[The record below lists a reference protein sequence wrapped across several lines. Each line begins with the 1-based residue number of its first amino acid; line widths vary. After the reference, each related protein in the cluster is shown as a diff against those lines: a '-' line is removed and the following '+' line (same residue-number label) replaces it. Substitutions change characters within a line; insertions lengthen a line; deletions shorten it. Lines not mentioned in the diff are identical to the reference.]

1 MPLPTPHARKLD
13 PAQPQPQKQESMKAL
28 VWKGVGKVA
37 VEEVP
42 RPAIGQPHEAIV
54 KITSTTICGS
64 DLHLYHGSIPAMRKG
79 DILGHECMGIV
90 DESAPTSQVS
100 RSAIGWW

>member
-1 MPLPTPHARKLD
+1 
-13 PAQPQPQKQESMKAL
+13 MKAL